1 MLIKY
6 YSVQEN
12 KTPCHTPLSPSGP
25 FSYVWKGVKCYIDT
39 NILSASTHTPTE
51 LKTMFKDQLAL
62 LSQELKTFHQYKLL
76 TQKAT
81 KSIEEQY
88 EHLFF
93 YQGYT
98 YQKAQL
104 LQETQKLYQST
115 TTYINPTEPT
125 PINLSTEDVLSSFIF
140 NASPLNSTIKQ
151 IGISTQ
157 SIRNLT

>member
-39 NILSASTHTPTE
+39 NILSASTHTPME

-104 LQETQKLYQST
+104 LQETHVESAHPEANGVPNGT
-115 TTYINPTEPT
+115 AW
-125 PINLSTEDVLSSFIF
+125 VLS
-140 NASPLNSTIKQ
+140 ARRE
-151 IGISTQ
+151 GV
-157 SIRNLT
+157 RE